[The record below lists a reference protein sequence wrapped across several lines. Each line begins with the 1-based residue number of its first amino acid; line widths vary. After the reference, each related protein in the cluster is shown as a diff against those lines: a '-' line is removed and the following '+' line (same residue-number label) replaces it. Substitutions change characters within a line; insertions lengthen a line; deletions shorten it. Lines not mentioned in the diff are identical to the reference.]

1 MTTSGRHLER
11 LLQIDTFLRS
21 GQRHTATNMAELL
34 GVTERT
40 VRKDIDFMRDRFGA
54 PISSTKV
61 KGYYYTE
68 PDWRLPTIPLSEGEL
83 FALAL
88 GARMLSAY
96 AGSIY
101 QSQLESAIARLA
113 ERLPEQ
119 TWVDLQELAQQ
130 SVLVRVGAELDLN
143 PEIWQQ
149 LEQACKDRRQV
160 QIQYFTAGRNTES
173 ERVLD
178 PYLLH
183 FTRNNPCVTG
193 FCHVRQTVRDFR
205 VDRIRKLVVL
215 PSQFETDP
223 KFDPK
228 AYFEGAFQ
236 HELSGEMQ
244 DIAIWFDAP
253 TAPYICERRWHPSQ
267 TIDKH
272 PDGSITLRFVVRGL
286 NEVKRWV
293 LYYGKSAKVVSPPQL
308 MAMVQEEIEGM
319 QQNYRGSKE

>member
-21 GQRHTATNMAELL
+21 RQRHTATSMPEVL

-40 VRKDIDFMRDRFGA
+40 VRKDIDFMRDRFSA

-68 PDWRLPTIPLSEGEL
+68 PDWRLPTIPLSQGEL

-96 AGSIY
+96 AGSVY
-101 QSQLESAIARLA
+101 QSQLEGAIARLA

-130 SVLVRVGAELDLN
+130 NVLVRVGAELDLN
-143 PEIWQQ
+143 SEIWQQ

-173 ERVLD
+173 ER
-178 PYLLH
+178 
-183 FTRNNPCVTG
+183 
-193 FCHVRQTVRDFR
+193 
-205 VDRIRKLVVL
+205 
-215 PSQFETDP
+215 
-223 KFDPK
+223 
-228 AYFEGAFQ
+228 
-236 HELSGEMQ
+236 
-244 DIAIWFDAP
+244 
-253 TAPYICERRWHPSQ
+253 
-267 TIDKH
+267 
-272 PDGSITLRFVVRGL
+272 
-286 NEVKRWV
+286 
-293 LYYGKSAKVVSPPQL
+293 SPF
-308 MAMVQEEIEGM
+308 A
-319 QQNYRGSKE
+319 

>member
-1 MTTSGRHLER
+1 
-11 LLQIDTFLRS
+11 
-21 GQRHTATNMAELL
+21 MAEVL

-40 VRKDIDFMRDRFGA
+40 VRKDIDFMRDRFSA

-101 QSQLESAIARLA
+101 QSQLEGAIARLA

-130 SVLVRVGAELDLN
+130 NVLVRAGAELNLN
-143 PEIWQQ
+143 PGIWQQ
-149 LEQACKDRRQV
+149 LEQACKHRRQV
-160 QIQYFTAGRNTES
+160 QIRYFTAERNTES

-183 FTRNNPCVTG
+183 FT
-193 FCHVRQTVRDFR
+193 
-205 VDRIRKLVVL
+205 K
-215 PSQFETDP
+215 
-223 KFDPK
+223 
-228 AYFEGAFQ
+228 
-236 HELSGEMQ
+236 
-244 DIAIWFDAP
+244 
-253 TAPYICERRWHPSQ
+253 
-267 TIDKH
+267 
-272 PDGSITLRFVVRGL
+272 
-286 NEVKRWV
+286 
-293 LYYGKSAKVVSPPQL
+293 
-308 MAMVQEEIEGM
+308 
-319 QQNYRGSKE
+319 

>member
-21 GQRHTATNMAELL
+21 EQRHTATSMAEVL

-40 VRKDIDFMRDRFGA
+40 VRKDIDFMRDRFSA

-68 PDWRLPTIPLSEGEL
+68 LDWRLPTIPLSEGEL
-83 FALAL
+83 FALTL
-88 GARMLSAY
+88 GAQMLSAY
-96 AGSIY
+96 AGSAY
-101 QSQLESAIARLA
+101 QSHLEGAIARLA

-119 TWVDLQELAQQ
+119 TWVDLQQLAQQ
-130 SVLVRVGAELDLN
+130 KVLVRAGAELDLD

-160 QIQYFTAGRNTES
+160 QIHYFTAGRNTES
-173 ERVLD
+173 ERIID

-183 FTRNNPCVTG
+183 FTRSNPCVTG
-193 FCHVRQTVRDFR
+193 FCHTRKAVRDFR

-215 PSQFETDP
+215 SSQFETNTE
-223 KFDPK
+223 FDPK
-228 AYFEGAFQ
+228 VYFAGAFQ
-236 HELSGEMQ
+236 HELSGELQ
-244 DIAIWFDAP
+244 DVAIWFDVA
-253 TAPYICERRWHPSQ
+253 TAPYIYERRWHPSQ
-267 TIDKH
+267 SIDSH
-272 PDGSITLRFVVRGL
+272 SDGSLTLKFVVRGL

-293 LYYGKSAKVVSPPQL
+293 LYYGKGAKVMSPQKL
-308 MAMVQEEIEGM
+308 VEMVEEEINVM
-319 QQNYRGSKE
+319 QRQYSKDKN

>member
-1 MTTSGRHLER
+1 
-11 LLQIDTFLRS
+11 
-21 GQRHTATNMAELL
+21 MAEML

-40 VRKDIDFMRDRFGA
+40 VRKDIDFMRDRFSA

-68 PDWRLPTIPLSEGEL
+68 TDWRLPTIPLSQGEL

-96 AGSIY
+96 AGSAY
-101 QSQLESAIARLA
+101 QTQLEGAIARLA

-130 SVLVRVGAELDLN
+130 NVLVRVGAELDLN

-160 QIQYFTAGRNTES
+160 QLQYFTAGRNAES
-173 ERVLD
+173 ERVID

-193 FCHVRQTVRDFR
+193 FCHTRQMVRDFR
-205 VDRIRKLVVL
+205 VDRIRKLVIL

-223 KFDPK
+223 KFDAK
-228 AYFEGAFQ
+228 AYFAGAFQ
-236 HELSGEMQ
+236 HELSG
-244 DIAIWFDAP
+244 DLKNIAIWFDVP
-253 TAPYICERRWHPSQ
+253 IAPYIYERRWHPSQ
-267 TIDKH
+267 SIVEH
-272 PDGSITLRFVVRGL
+272 PDGSITLKFTVRGL

-293 LYYGKSAKVVSPPQL
+293 LYYGQGARVISPPEL
-308 MAMVQEEIEGM
+308 VAMIREEIEQM
-319 QQNYRGSKE
+319 QQQYSKEAE